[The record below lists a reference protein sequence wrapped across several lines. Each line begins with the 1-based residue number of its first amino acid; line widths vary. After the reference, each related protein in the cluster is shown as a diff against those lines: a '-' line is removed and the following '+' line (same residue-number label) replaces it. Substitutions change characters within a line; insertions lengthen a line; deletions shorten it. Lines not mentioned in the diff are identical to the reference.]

1 MRENLNESREQRNCK
16 VFRWHE
22 KRMWFLSRLP
32 HRWGLKSN
40 PTASPTYLI
49 CQSEFDGNGIFNILI
64 RDFYPKMNF
73 AQRQPIQWKRTQP
86 ATPSVIRTGEM
97 TKFETSNSF
106 FTSSTTL
113 FSHPSPSP
121 PPLYS
126 MERKIKKPLM
136 EKKRRARM
144 NLCFDKLKELLLQ
157 SDVQQTSK
165 LEKADVLE
173 KTVAYLTKLQQDNA
187 RLMQQMHQ
195 ISNTDSGKAYQMGV
209 EQGFSACMA
218 ATSET
223 LQQMP
228 IPNRQ
233 MFQKGLV
240 NRFGMFM
247 SNTNRASNSA
257 PSIHQPTTCQKSPPN
272 ERLPAHPVFPTNTL
286 FNGLPCPSKRH
297 VEQLLP
303 IPSLTKSEPVAVMP
317 QLPSMTPF
325 MSEAS
330 FNSAF
335 YPIVGM
341 AAQQPSGLFP
351 FQTAGRPNPSLSQ
364 VSSHSG
370 VEHTDTED
378 CVVDVENCDN
388 SNVNSSTLGQKSAS
402 GESKGAT
409 TTDDS
414 GISSPPVDEGSI
426 SPPASEK
433 AVKRS
438 AEPVNDPDCK
448 RPRHVWKPYDETT
461 M

>member
-1 MRENLNESREQRNCK
+1 
-16 VFRWHE
+16 
-22 KRMWFLSRLP
+22 
-32 HRWGLKSN
+32 
-40 PTASPTYLI
+40 
-49 CQSEFDGNGIFNILI
+49 
-64 RDFYPKMNF
+64 MNF

-97 TKFETSNSF
+97 TKFENSNSY
-106 FTSSTTL
+106 FTSSTAL
-113 FSHPSPSP
+113 FSHPSSSP

-157 SDVQQTSK
+157 SDIQQTSK

-173 KTVAYLTKLQQDNA
+173 KTVVYLTKLQQDNA

-195 ISNTDSGKAYQMGV
+195 ITNTDSGKAYQMGV

-228 IPNRQ
+228 MPNRQ
-233 MFQKGLV
+233 MLQKGLV

-247 SNTNRASNSA
+247 SHTNRPPNSS
-257 PSIHQPTTCQKSPPN
+257 PSIHQLTTCQKSPPI
-272 ERLPAHPVFPTNTL
+272 ERLPAPSVFPTNTP
-286 FNGLPCPSKRH
+286 FNGLPCPSKRQL
-297 VEQLLP
+297 EQHLP
-303 IPSLTKSEPVAVMP
+303 LPSINKSDSVAVMP

-330 FNSAF
+330 FNSTF
-335 YPIVGM
+335 CPVLGIGT
-341 AAQQPSGLFP
+341 QQPSGIFP
-351 FQTAGRPNPSLSQ
+351 FQAASRPNPTLSQ
-364 VSSHSG
+364 LSSHSA

-388 SNVNSSTLGQKSAS
+388 SNLTSSTLGQKSAS
-402 GESKGAT
+402 GESKGVSV
-409 TTDDS
+409 TDDS

-433 AVKRS
+433 AEKRP
-438 AEPVNDPDCK
+438 AEPVIDPNCK
-448 RPRHVWKPYDETT
+448 RSRHVWKPYDETT